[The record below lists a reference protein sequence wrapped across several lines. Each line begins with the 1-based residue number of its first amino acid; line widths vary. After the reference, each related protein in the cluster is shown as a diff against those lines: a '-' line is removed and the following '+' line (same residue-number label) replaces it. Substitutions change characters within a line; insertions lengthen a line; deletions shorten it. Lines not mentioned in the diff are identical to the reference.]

1 MTASPARYSFAEAH
15 DYDLYVAEEVVGRLR
30 WRARSP
36 RLTGWYLTAGAA
48 PERRLAVDPAL
59 DRLTETPAARS
70 ELAARADIA
79 VLLTTALALDEAG
92 RVLRGPLP
100 PTPQPAPTGLYE
112 LHVADF
118 DWLDLGIVFPE
129 AASFRAGDATIL
141 TGQFDD
147 AGLALVARRTLLV
160 GGRVVGV
167 FGPLAPP
174 LTG

>member
-1 MTASPARYSFAEAH
+1 
-15 DYDLYVAEEVVGRLR
+15 V
-30 WRARSP
+30 
-36 RLTGWYLTAGAA
+36 
-48 PERRLAVDPAL
+48 
-59 DRLTETPAARS
+59 
-70 ELAARADIA
+70 ARADIA

-118 DWLDLGIVFPE
+118 DGLDLGIVFPE
-129 AASFRAGDATIL
+129 AASFRAGDVTIL

-160 GGRVVGV
+160 GGRVVGL
-167 FGPLAPP
+167 FGPPAPP
-174 LTG
+174 LTA